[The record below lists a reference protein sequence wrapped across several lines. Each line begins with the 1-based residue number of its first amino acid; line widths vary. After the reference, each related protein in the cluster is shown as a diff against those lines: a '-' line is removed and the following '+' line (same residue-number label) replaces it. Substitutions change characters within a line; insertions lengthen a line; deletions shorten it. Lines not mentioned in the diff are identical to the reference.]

1 MKKTHNSKQKQ
12 LDMDR
17 NYRDYAGL
25 TLAKGGYVRTGITTI
40 DKATSDLV
48 PVAKLMLM
56 TLFEPVVA
64 KAVGYD
70 CASLTDKEISGIIDD
85 MLIALKDI
93 GKKTTHQIAAE
104 LQEF

>member
-1 MKKTHNSKQKQ
+1 MKKSHNSKQKQ
-12 LDMDR
+12 LDMEK

-25 TLAKGGYVRTGITTI
+25 VLAKGGYVRTGITTI

-48 PVAKLMLM
+48 PVAKLLLM

-70 CASLTDKEISGIIDD
+70 ISSLTDKEISGIIDD
-85 MLIALKDI
+85 MLIISKGI
-93 GKKTTHQIAAE
+93 GNKSKLQIEAE
-104 LQEF
+104 IMGN